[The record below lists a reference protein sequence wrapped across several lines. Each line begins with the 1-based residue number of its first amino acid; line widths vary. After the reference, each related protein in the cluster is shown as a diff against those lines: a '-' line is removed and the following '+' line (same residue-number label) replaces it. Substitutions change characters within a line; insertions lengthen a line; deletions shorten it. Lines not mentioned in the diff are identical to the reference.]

1 MVGCHDLLILVYRCN
16 RLVLFFPNAD
26 SVHKTTSEAL
36 DDTKEQPPTS
46 DVPIDVTDFSLPDPP
61 DNFHDSL
68 DPADPASKR
77 LSNIS
82 SDFDSGERSSAT
94 SSGHHQDSGGERED
108 ASLQPQ
114 LMIVHVTKEGSQE
127 KHEAHPDS
135 SCATRVTQENSSIKE
150 NSATSPKSCVTEAD
164 ICTGPEGDVTLG
176 KTDELSVSPSSA
188 NVSEDTLSANS
199 SPCMDSV
206 SLSTSTM
213 MEDHDISAEHVPL
226 SPEKSLSSDY
236 LPDIYSNTPINISD
250 ATLSDG
256 SVETSHRSKTRPK
269 NLSGV
274 GSPPSLK
281 AGGDA
286 QTDSE
291 GTPPASL
298 DSEGAEELSDT
309 ASWSRT
315 LSNRSMSDPEIVN
328 QEDAPPLERSLS
340 STGSGSSQS
349 RSPGSTKQGLR
360 LLADSW
366 AEYYAPGQGYFQFV
380 AVSDTHIWCVTTH
393 DHIYYCPTHFSVVTW
408 TQLRGSARMIAVN
421 DTGDV
426 IWCIDRKNCAHART
440 EVNANRLTGKKWQPV
455 DKDMRYV
462 TVERSAVW
470 GIKVIAVI
478 PRLGGGEGGG
488 RSFSCENVCLKIYT
502 EPQTTPHCN

>member
-1 MVGCHDLLILVYRCN
+1 M
-16 RLVLFFPNAD
+16 
-26 SVHKTTSEAL
+26 HKTTLEAH
-36 DDTKEQPPTS
+36 DDTKDQPARS
-46 DVPIDVTDFSLPDPP
+46 DAPIDVTDFSLPAPP

-68 DPADPASKR
+68 DLADPALKR

-94 SSGHHQDSGGERED
+94 SSGHHQDSGGEGED

-114 LMIVHVTKEGSQE
+114 LMIVHVTREGTQE
-127 KHEAHPDS
+127 KHEAHHDS
-135 SCATRVTQENSSIKE
+135 SCATRVTQENSSTKQH
-150 NSATSPKSCVTEAD
+150 STTSPKSCVTEAD
-164 ICTGPEGDVTLG
+164 IGTTALEGDVALE
-176 KTDELSVSPSSA
+176 KIDELSVSPSSV

-206 SLSTSTM
+206 SLSTGTT
-213 MEDHDISAEHVPL
+213 MEDHDISAEHVTL
-226 SPEKSLSSDY
+226 SPERSLSSDY

-256 SVETSHRSKTRPK
+256 SVERSHRSKTRPK
-269 NLSGV
+269 NLPGV

-315 LSNRSMSDPEIVN
+315 LSKRTMSDPEIVN
-328 QEDAPPLERSLS
+328 QEDAPPLDRSLS
-340 STGSGSSQS
+340 SPSSGSSVPL
-349 RSPGSTKQGLR
+349 SPGSTKQGLR

-408 TQLRGSARMIAVN
+408 TQLKGSARMIAVN

-426 IWCIDRKNCAHART
+426 IWCIDRKNYAHART
-440 EVNANRLTGKKWQPV
+440 GVNANRLTGKKWQPV
-455 DKDMRYV
+455 EKDMRYV

-470 GIKVIAVI
+470 GIKVNCCDCPGDI
-478 PRLGGGEGGG
+478 
-488 RSFSCENVCLKIYT
+488 FM
-502 EPQTTPHCN
+502 

>member
-1 MVGCHDLLILVYRCN
+1 MWSSSVV
-16 RLVLFFPNAD
+16 FPNAD
-26 SVHKTTSEAL
+26 SVHKTTLEAH
-36 DDTKEQPPTS
+36 DDTKDQPVTS
-46 DVPIDVTDFSLPDPP
+46 DAPIDVTDFFLPAPP
-61 DNFHDSL
+61 DKLHDSL
-68 DPADPASKR
+68 DLADPASKR

-82 SDFDSGERSSAT
+82 SDFDSGERSSVT
-94 SSGHHQDSGGERED
+94 SSGHHQDSGGEGED

-114 LMIVHVTKEGSQE
+114 LMIVHVTKEGTQE
-127 KHEAHPDS
+127 KHEARLDS
-135 SCATRVTQENSSIKE
+135 SCATNVTQENSSIE
-150 NSATSPKSCVTEAD
+150 GHSATSPEAD
-164 ICTGPEGDVTLG
+164 IGSSVEDDVNLE
-176 KTDELSVSPSSA
+176 KTDELSASPSSP

-199 SPCMDSV
+199 SSCMDSV
-206 SLSTSTM
+206 SLSTSAT
-213 MEDHDISAEHVPL
+213 MEDHVISAEHVTL
-226 SPEKSLSSDY
+226 SPEKSLSTDY

-274 GSPPSLK
+274 GSPSSLE

-291 GTPPASL
+291 GTPPVSL

-309 ASWSRT
+309 ASWPRT
-315 LSNRSMSDPEIVN
+315 LSKRAMSDPEIVN

-340 STGSGSSQS
+340 STSSGSSLP

-366 AEYYAPGQGYFQFV
+366 AEYCAPGQGYIQFV

-393 DHIYYCPTHFSVVTW
+393 DHIYYCPAHFSVVTW

-426 IWCIDRKNCAHART
+426 IWCIDRKNYAHART
-440 EVNANRLTGKKWQPV
+440 GVNANRLTGKKWQPV
-455 DKDMRYV
+455 EKDMRYV

-470 GIKVIAVI
+470 GIKVNFCDF
-478 PRLGGGEGGG
+478 PLPPWRRGGGGLSHVKRRGM
-488 RSFSCENVCLKIYT
+488 FV
-502 EPQTTPHCN
+502 